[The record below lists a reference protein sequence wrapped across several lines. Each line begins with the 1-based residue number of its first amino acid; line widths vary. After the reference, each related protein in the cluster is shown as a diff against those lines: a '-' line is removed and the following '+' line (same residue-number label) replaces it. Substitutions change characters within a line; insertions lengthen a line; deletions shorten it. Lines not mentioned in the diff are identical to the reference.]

1 MSLFSRCVSAG
12 LAGAIALVS
21 DHTPTRILAVAIV
34 GVVYFQSGVDADQ
47 RKSIDDLH
55 TQDKVITA
63 QLQATSENL
72 RVITV
77 LLGRMDEQG
86 TKHEMVAREKEMDRR
101 EAQGVRK

>member
-1 MSLFSRCVSAG
+1 MLKDLFEFLAQKG
-12 LAGAIALVS
+12 LLS
-21 DHTPTRILAVAIV
+21 PTILAVAIV

-47 RKSIDDLH
+47 RRSIDDLH

-77 LLGRMDEQG
+77 LLGRMDERG
-86 TKHEMVAREKEMDRR
+86 TKHEMEAREKDLDRR
-101 EAQGVRK
+101 EGVIKGK